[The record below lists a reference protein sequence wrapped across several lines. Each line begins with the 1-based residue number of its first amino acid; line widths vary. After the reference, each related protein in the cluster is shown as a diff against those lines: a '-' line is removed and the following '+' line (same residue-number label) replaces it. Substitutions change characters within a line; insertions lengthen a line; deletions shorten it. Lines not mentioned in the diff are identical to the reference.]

1 MKLNYLRI
9 LALGRR
15 GKSVQECLTGERI
28 ESQPPLPFV
37 GTWMPLADKST
48 PPGGKLLSE
57 VNRDSQLQLA
67 WLRGGQVEKGGTPA
81 SGKDGLPRTWEFPAS
96 HWRPEVRNIGPRP
109 ALRSGKYSTVV
120 QYVHR
125 DMGIWKSI

>member
-15 GKSVQECLTGERI
+15 GKSEQECLTGERI
-28 ESQPPLPFV
+28 ESQPPLPFI

-67 WLRGGQVEKGGTPA
+67 WLRGGQVEEGGHRSLERMACQEHGNSPRAT
-81 SGKDGLPRTWEFPAS
+81 GGLRFGTLARG
-96 HWRPEVRNIGPRP
+96 RPCAAE
-109 ALRSGKYSTVV
+109 STVV